1 MKSSRCSS
9 MLAVLAAMILS
20 AGARSAEPAAEKA
33 AEPAAPAPKPAY
45 TRSGADTC
53 LGCHDDAGML
63 AIFRG
68 PHGVPSNPDSP
79 FGHGKLQCEACH
91 GPGAAHV
98 KKPPSG
104 QQRQPVIRFGST
116 SQAPAAVQNSMCST
130 CHQTDLGTGWH
141 ASAHATNEVPCASC
155 HRSHTA
161 SDSILKVATQPDVC
175 ATCHSIARN
184 DLHRAYA
191 HPIDQGKMSCTGCH
205 SVHKSTNDPL
215 LKQRSV
221 NDTCYQCHAD
231 KRGPFLW
238 EHAPVA
244 EDCTACHAPHGS
256 IHPGMLTTRGPMLCQ
271 SCHSQAGHP
280 SMAPTA
286 ANGLPGGSR
295 SQYVLGMNCLNCHS
309 KVHGSNHP
317 SGSTLMR

>member
-9 MLAVLAAMILS
+9 MLALLAAMILS
-20 AGARSAEPAAEKA
+20 ADARPAEPAA
-33 AEPAAPAPKPAY
+33 APAPEPTAQAPKPTY
-45 TRSGADTC
+45 SRSGADTC
-53 LGCHDDAGML
+53 LGCHDDAVTL

-68 PHGVPSNPDSP
+68 PHGVPSNPHSP

-91 GPGAAHV
+91 GPGGAHV
-98 KKPPSG
+98 RKPPSG
-104 QQRQPVIRFGST
+104 QQRQPVIRFGTASE
-116 SQAPAAVQNSMCST
+116 APVAVQNGMCSA
-130 CHQTDLGTGWH
+130 CHQTDIGTGWH
-141 ASAHATNEVPCASC
+141 ASAHATNEVACASC
-155 HRSHTA
+155 HRSHT
-161 SDSILKVATQPDVC
+161 SRDPILKVATQPDVC
-175 ATCHSIARN
+175 GTCHQVARI
-184 DLHRAYA
+184 DQHRAYA
-191 HPIDQGKMSCTGCH
+191 HPIDAGKMSCTACH
-205 SVHKSTNDPL
+205 SVHKSANDPL
-215 LKQRSV
+215 LKQRSI
-221 NDTCYQCHAD
+221 NDTCYECHAD

-256 IHPGMLTTRGPMLCQ
+256 IHPGMLTLRGPMLCQ

-280 SMAPTA
+280 SLAPTA
-286 ANGLPGGSR
+286 ATGLPGGSR